1 MMYTHLSIYSKV
13 LYKYRPYE
21 LNMLQMLQENN
32 KTEYLCPR
40 FFVTGH
46 ESTCTFEFEECWES
60 WLPSYKLKLIN
71 DSWFTGIASAG
82 VW

>member
-1 MMYTHLSIYSKV
+1 MSDEILVQRISNQRFKVKWQVRKMMYTHLSIYSKV

-60 WLPSYKLKLIN
+60 
-71 DSWFTGIASAG
+71 
-82 VW
+82 

>member
-1 MMYTHLSIYSKV
+1 MADEILVQRISNQRFKVKWQVRKMMYTHLSIYSKV

-60 WLPSYKLKLIN
+60 
-71 DSWFTGIASAG
+71 
-82 VW
+82 